1 MTTASVGT
9 CQKIVNIS
17 SSTINYRGYKS
28 EAVNSLFEDNSILLD
43 EEDGPNG
50 PLPLKKPGSFG

>member
-1 MTTASVGT
+1 MS
-9 CQKIVNIS
+9 KIVNIS

-28 EAVNSLFEDNSILLD
+28 EAVNSLVEDNSILLD
-43 EEDGPNG
+43 EEDGSNG

>member
-1 MTTASVGT
+1 MS
-9 CQKIVNIS
+9 KIVNIS

-28 EAVNSLFEDNSILLD
+28 EEVISLFENNSVFFD
-43 EEDGPNG
+43 EEDGRNG